1 MGRDESFLEGNI
13 EQIRGTF
20 QHWIPNSAKYLDL
33 YKSDQYKTTLIQ
45 EDWRPIISEQI
56 QAKKIIFTLDD
67 KYVAYD
73 IRGDNKLIIFEWND
87 MPNLVDQKQI
97 LKEIKNFKEKNLMV
111 IDGLKSKLVR
121 EKLYTNDE
129 QKKKGN
135 FK

>member
-1 MGRDESFLEGNI
+1 
-13 EQIRGTF
+13 
-20 QHWIPNSAKYLDL
+20 
-33 YKSDQYKTTLIQ
+33 
-45 EDWRPIISEQI
+45 
-56 QAKKIIFTLDD
+56 
-67 KYVAYD
+67 
-73 IRGDNKLIIFEWND
+73 